1 MANQASGAEDPVAAK
16 PLPGV
21 RDAQML
27 KEAMH
32 EAISESPEAF
42 LMTTD
47 DLKAKE
53 PDYWEMEVRSSTWAV
68 IQEAD
73 KVVGFAV
80 ARSPDGEKDR
90 DVDPAAA
97 RFIESV
103 WIHPDLRRQR
113 LAERLVRF
121 LFEVEHAQSP
131 SVRRFLLW
139 VFDKN
144 KYAIRLYKRMGFRHV
159 GRQKLDDQSGREELR
174 YEYRLE
180 PDAGRVQ
187 AALAARQDDQRKY
200 GLVYRVLGEDTR

>member
-1 MANQASGAEDPVAAK
+1 MADKASGAEDPVDAE
-16 PLPGV
+16 PRPGL

-32 EAISESPEAF
+32 EATSTSPEAF
-42 LMTTD
+42 LMTID
-47 DLKAKE
+47 DIKAKE
-53 PDYWEMEVRSSTWAV
+53 ADYWEREISSSTWAV
-68 IQEAD
+68 IQKGD

-80 ARSPDGEKDR
+80 ARWPDGEMDR

-103 WIHPDLRRQR
+103 WIHPKLRRQR

-121 LFEVEHAQSP
+121 LFEVERAKSP
-131 SVRRFLLW
+131 GIRQFLLW

-144 KYAIRLYKRMGFRHV
+144 DKAIRLYERMGFRRV

-180 PDAGRVQ
+180 PDARRMQ
-187 AALAARQDDQRKY
+187 AALAARLDDLRTS

>member
-1 MANQASGAEDPVAAK
+1 MANLASGAEDPVGAE
-16 PLPGV
+16 PQP
-21 RDAQML
+21 RDAKML

-32 EAISESPEAF
+32 EAISKSPEAF
-42 LMTTD
+42 LMTSD

-53 PDYWEMEVRSSTWAV
+53 ADYWEREIRSSTWAV
-68 IQEAD
+68 IQRGD

-80 ARSPDGEKDR
+80 ARSPDGKVDR

-103 WIHPDLRRQR
+103 WIHPKLRGKR

-121 LFEVEHAQSP
+121 LFEVERAKSP
-131 SVRRFLLW
+131 GIRRFLLW

-144 KYAIRLYKRMGFRHV
+144 HKAIRSYERMGFRYV
-159 GRQKLDDQSGREELR
+159 ARQFLGDRSGRAELR

-180 PDAGRVQ
+180 ADAGRVQ
-187 AALAARQDDQRKY
+187 ATLAARQDDLRKY
-200 GLVYRVLGEDTR
+200 GLVYRVLGEDAG